1 MAYDSPKR
9 KNRQADCFDG
19 LLRNGLQNYLRSYWG
34 RSMSLSL
41 DCQAADPNGLFDFPV
56 VYGACKYFTPKLR
69 LCKHPQQIYLIA

>member
-56 VYGACKYFTPKLR
+56 VYGAYALTL
-69 LCKHPQQIYLIA
+69 PQNLGFASTQD